1 MGEGFPKNTLSLKN
15 KKILSSRKNDQF
27 WGCIS
32 QFINYAKNDSKT
44 TLKLFYAHALMGCN
58 SRPSRRLFPYP
69 TITPRECYSIN
80 RIRHN
85 RGKACLS
92 GKRRALEGSPKI
104 YCGSTSFCHSYRTRT
119 GSNTRKLS
127 KSKEV
132 FVVL

>member
-1 MGEGFPKNTLSLKN
+1 MDAIHGPRIDCFPTV
-15 KKILSSRKNDQF
+15 
-27 WGCIS
+27 
-32 QFINYAKNDSKT
+32 
-44 TLKLFYAHALMGCN
+44 
-58 SRPSRRLFPYP
+58 PS

-127 KSKEV
+127 KSKKLS
-132 FVVL
+132 VVLREIVVCTMPEIPSFTYLMILQTIEKLQRNANEFSNPE